1 VQVIRASDG
10 KVMQTSTDQSA
21 RAAGRAYL
29 RVEGVDDSGFQLL
42 QGAYRVRIQAMN
54 DSGGASKVVQAPFRL
69 KLTPPRG
76 LFDAYTVPM
85 MPSFQRSLGTT
96 AQGQLVAVVGPK
108 GTAATAGIRRGDII
122 TAVDGTSVATTGG
135 WQVAMRALPA
145 QKPVTMD
152 LQRKG
157 SPLQVQ
163 VTPKPDWE
171 KAPDFAPPLA
181 VAVRRAPGSIAYAYA
196 QAHQLI
202 DSSKLV
208 DAKALIDEWRA
219 SWRTSAA
226 GQLAM
231 GDLLAKQVRWKQA
244 LGAYSRARK
253 KQDSA
258 AAELGRGI
266 ALSKLGK
273 DPPSLVAFSAAAR
286 LDPADPSAQ
295 GFRSYA
301 LMQENRVAE
310 AVAAGQAAVALDARY
325 ADGFLPLGMAL
336 IASGDKANGVKALR
350 RGLILL
356 EEPDRADMLIRT
368 QLQRADP

>member
-1 VQVIRASDG
+1 
-10 KVMQTSTDQSA
+10 
-21 RAAGRAYL
+21 
-29 RVEGVDDSGFQLL
+29 
-42 QGAYRVRIQAMN
+42 
-54 DSGGASKVVQAPFRL
+54 
-69 KLTPPRG
+69 
-76 LFDAYTVPM
+76 
-85 MPSFQRSLGTT
+85 
-96 AQGQLVAVVGPK
+96 
-108 GTAATAGIRRGDII
+108 
-122 TAVDGTSVATTGG
+122 
-135 WQVAMRALPA
+135 MRALPA
-145 QKPVTMD
+145 QKPVTID

-157 SPLQVQ
+157 GPLQVQ

-171 KAPDFAPPLA
+171 KAPDYAPPLA

-208 DAKALIDEWRA
+208 NAKALIDEWRE

-273 DPPSLVAFSAAAR
+273 DRPSLVAFSAAAR

-368 QLQRADP
+368 QLAARRPLAPWRRRRAVRGRLQLPGRLVALLEARRARPARGGARAAAAGAAAAAGVGAPGEEHDRQDAGGEARPHLPLGQRVLGEDAVEQEHRDHADQGQGALSWRRQVDGPRGHDRDDQEEDRAHVGGTRGAFRGRGPGRH